1 MAHRV
6 IQQPDDALCSVMMKR
21 NNQTRRRR
29 FQSVLILRI
38 LYPLL
43 QKNVLILMLATSK
56 INAEKSSV
64 DSPTYGVDVSFP
76 IHHASVSQ
84 NYPWLPHNANPS
96 KFPMPSNVSD
106 SPLQVLGDRKSWYDR
121 LIKGCRDKYGVRGES
136 CDATEAD
143 RIAMNLRQPS
153 SMQNYTDMGFKK
165 IKCPERVY
173 KLLKEFWDKNKHKK
187 KPENWNPGNTYVNH
201 WEAMTYMVSV
211 EDSSLR
217 GGGSHLKNEIWNAA
231 RDTIQEWT
239 GEELTQCSLYGIRI
253 YENGAVLAPHVDRL
267 PLVSSAIV
275 NVDQDVDEP

>member
-1 MAHRV
+1 
-6 IQQPDDALCSVMMKR
+6 MMKR
-21 NNQTRRRR
+21 TNNETRRRR
-29 FQSVLILRI
+29 FHSVLILSI
-38 LYPLL
+38 LYPLVH
-43 QKNVLILMLATSK
+43 KNVLLSIVATTSN
-56 INAEKSSV
+56 ISAEKSST

-84 NYPWLPHNANPS
+84 NYPWLPHNANP
-96 KFPMPSNVSD
+96 FQD

-121 LIKGCRDKYGVRGES
+121 LIQGCRNKYGVRGES
-136 CDATEAD
+136 CDVTEAD

-211 EDSSLR
+211 EDASLR
-217 GGGSHLKNEIWNAA
+217 GGGSYLKNEIWNAA